1 MEPDVNQSFF
11 LIDDEEKIYLLNSDE
26 SGRLV
31 AKKTVSFKPHEKL
44 DKIVALR
51 ETDWSHVHITERALT
66 MGSTTYNLNT
76 ELAINLKLP
85 KNYFGDK

>member
-1 MEPDVNQSFF
+1 MDPDVNQSFF
-11 LIDDEEKIYLLNSDE
+11 VIDDEEKIYLLNSNE
-26 SGRLV
+26 SGNLIV
-31 AKKTVSFKPHEKL
+31 KKTVSFKPHEKF

-66 MGSTTYNLNT
+66 MGNTTYNLNT

-85 KNYFGDK
+85 NHYFG